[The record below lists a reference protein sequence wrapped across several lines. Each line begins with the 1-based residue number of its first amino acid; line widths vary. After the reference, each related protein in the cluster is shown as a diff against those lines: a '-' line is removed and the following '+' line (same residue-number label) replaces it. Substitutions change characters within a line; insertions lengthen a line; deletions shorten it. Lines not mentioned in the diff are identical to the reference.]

1 MATIDHAA
9 AYKKEDAEYEL
20 YLYRRCRKNA
30 IVYEPPQ
37 GNKQWDRVRAMELD
51 AFNSLKDTLERR
63 LGGESPIDNYNR
75 LNRLEDACLRAE
87 RLQKEDDIN
96 KRKCNELGVKYH
108 RRRPGEETEQQ
119 RVDRFKKNALSIKVG
134 VQDKKRKA
142 MTQEDQLDNR
152 EMNRVYK
159 RMSRANAKIRKVQEE
174 STNTEF
180 GSLTVDIDLE
190 VRLRRTSQT
199 IIKNGGIPTQ
209 PIHCNDPYCK
219 CLCEFA
225 EQAKRDRQ
233 YKIDVAKKEID
244 NVARSTEVFRN
255 KDKVSSYLKA
265 RGTSIKMGNFNDLV
279 TDSKAFKRSFS
290 KVERYRMKQTNM
302 AKEQHGVLVPEEITK
317 ALQEDKKIE
326 GDL

>member
-1 MATIDHAA
+1 
-9 AYKKEDAEYEL
+9 
-20 YLYRRCRKNA
+20 
-30 IVYEPPQ
+30 
-37 GNKQWDRVRAMELD
+37 
-51 AFNSLKDTLERR
+51 
-63 LGGESPIDNYNR
+63 
-75 LNRLEDACLRAE
+75 
-87 RLQKEDDIN
+87 
-96 KRKCNELGVKYH
+96 
-108 RRRPGEETEQQ
+108 
-119 RVDRFKKNALSIKVG
+119 
-134 VQDKKRKA
+134 

-159 RMSRANAKIRKVQEE
+159 RMSRANAKMRKVQEE

-190 VRLRRTSQT
+190 VRLRRNSQT
-199 IIKNGGIPTQ
+199 IANRQDQLFKPIQ

-244 NVARSTEVFRN
+244 NVARSTEDFRN

-265 RGTSIKMGNFNDLV
+265 RGTSIKLGNFNDLV
-279 TDSKAFKRSFS
+279 TDSKAFKSFS
-290 KVERYRMKQTNM
+290 KVDRYRMKQTNM

-317 ALQEDKKIE
+317 ALAKIGSPYALGDKKIE